1 MVLGL
6 AGAGVNYAAVQAP
19 LEEDPP
25 LRLVLNVPANRI
37 YVYEH
42 GERTKSYRV
51 SVGQRRF
58 ATPAGSYTLSTATWN
73 PWWHPPKSEWARAEK
88 PEPPGWDNPMG
99 RVKLNFTEL
108 YYVHGTPKINED
120 ALGIPASHGCVR
132 MANRDVI
139 ELAQLVHRYATPD
152 LASSEVQELVDNPQ
166 DTRTIR
172 FRNEI
177 PFAVVYDVAIVRNDF
192 LIIYPDV
199 YARLGDKAAMID
211 QVQEV
216 LANHGVDPSEINRG
230 HLDRLVEKGM
240 KMRVAMS
247 LEELTTMRTAT
258 VGSDTERDTQ
268 NRVAYGSDP
277 DRRGQPGSAADPR
290 SSAER

>member
-1 MVLGL
+1 MRFSRRQTLFTAVVVLGL
-6 AGAGVNYAAVQAP
+6 AGAGVNYASVEPPA
-19 LEEDPP
+19 EEEPP

-51 SVGQRRF
+51 SVGQRKY
-58 ATPAGSYTLSTATWN
+58 ATPAGTYTFSTATWN
-73 PWWHPPKSEWARAEK
+73 PWWHPPKSEWARDEK
-88 PEPPGWDNPMG
+88 PEPPGWENPMG

-132 MANRDVI
+132 MANHDVI
-139 ELAQLVHRYATPD
+139 ELAKLVHQYATPD
-152 LASSEVQELVDNPQ
+152 LSSSDIQELVDNPK

-172 FRNEI
+172 FAKAV
-177 PFAVVYDVAIVRNDF
+177 PFSVVYDVAIVRNDY

-199 YARLGDKAAMID
+199 YSRLGDKAAMMD

-216 LANHGVDPSEINRG
+216 LAGHGVAPEDINRR
-230 HLDRLVEKGM
+230 HLERLIEKGM

-247 LEELTTMRTAT
+247 LDELTTTQA
-258 VGSDTERDTQ
+258 VAGGSDSERESQ
-268 NRVAYGSDP
+268 
-277 DRRGQPGSAADPR
+277 
-290 SSAER
+290 